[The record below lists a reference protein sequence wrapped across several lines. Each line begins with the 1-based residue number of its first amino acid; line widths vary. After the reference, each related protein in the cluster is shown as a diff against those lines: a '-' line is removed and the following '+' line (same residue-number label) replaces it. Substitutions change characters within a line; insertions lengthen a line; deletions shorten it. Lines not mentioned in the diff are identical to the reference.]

1 MDRVAKEHLNLPE
14 ITAREVAKYAGH
26 THNAAVYSILDD
38 KQQRYGVVIVPED
51 EEERPAYMAVFAR
64 VVGEYVVID
73 EDGTLDKPLVNAL
86 MHNAGVP
93 REQIVL
99 AYEGERIPNTSP

>member
-1 MDRVAKEHLNLPE
+1 MDRIAKENLNLPE
-14 ITAREVAKYAGH
+14 ITAREVARYVGH
-26 THNAAVYSILDD
+26 THDAAVYSVLDD
-38 KQQRYGVVIVPED
+38 RQQRYGVVIVPED

-64 VVGEYVVID
+64 VVGDYIIID

-93 REQIVL
+93 REQIIL
-99 AYEGERIPNTSP
+99 AYEGEQVPETAK